1 MSTLSSSSS
10 STTTTMKANSDEVND
25 DFMMRFAN
33 SLQPTTTTN
42 AETRNRIDDEE
53 SGKRAE
59 SAPDVVDAT
68 AKLAI
73 SSNPTQVVTEV
84 SQFNYYL
91 YDILVNMSCLNMTDD
106 YYHILYIHFWSIV
119 LTMESVYLKLR
130 IKLI

>member
-10 STTTTMKANSDEVND
+10 STTTTMKASNDEVND

-33 SLQPTTTTN
+33 SLQPTTTTTTMTN

-73 SSNPTQVVTEV
+73 SSNSNPTQVTEV
-84 SQFNYYL
+84 SQFNYYVL
-91 YDILVNMSCLNMTDD
+91 ANMSYLNMMDV
-106 YYHILYIHFWSIV
+106 YYIIYTFLSLVITI
-119 LTMESVYLKLR
+119 ESVYLKSR
-130 IKLI
+130 IN

>member
-10 STTTTMKANSDEVND
+10 STTTTMKASNDEVND

-33 SLQPTTTTN
+33 SLQPTTTTTMTN

-73 SSNPTQVVTEV
+73 SSNSNPTQVTEV
-84 SQFNYYL
+84 SQFNYYVL
-91 YDILVNMSCLNMTDD
+91 ANMSYLNMMDV
-106 YYHILYIHFWSIV
+106 YYIIYTFLSLV
-119 LTMESVYLKLR
+119 LTIESVYLKSR
-130 IKLI
+130 IN